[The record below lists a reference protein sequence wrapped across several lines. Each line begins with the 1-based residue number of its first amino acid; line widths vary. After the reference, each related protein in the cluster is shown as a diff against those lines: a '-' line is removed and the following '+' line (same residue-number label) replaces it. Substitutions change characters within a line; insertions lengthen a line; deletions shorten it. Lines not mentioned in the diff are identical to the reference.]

1 MSDNLNV
8 PIRML
13 VFTSPDCYACPDVER
28 IVHKHVGIFYSDMC
42 HISTIDVI
50 DKPKI
55 AEKYNIRSLPTVMID
70 EEIVLQGLVTESDIR
85 DLLWQRV
92 TGSIMDR
99 QKTFDARKETL
110 LTISKNSFDSIM
122 NEEFIRPNIGDY
134 IHVGVMQ
141 QMMVSLVALD
151 KLVPR
156 LLYQAG
162 RDVGLYGFGTYL
174 MITLNPNIGTEF
186 RAKERFEEVIKG
198 LVKYYSDNEIINIP
212 MKLAESAE
220 IVELKGNKAVLRIY
234 GLASASGAPYVGEP
248 LCHFSAGEM
257 SGITQV
263 LTGRKEAIVQ
273 EIKCLGMGDE
283 FCEFTIEVS
292 DKPITKAQLEDI
304 EEAYIIEDRNQHF
317 QGILH
322 DISTRLHESFIS
334 PKDVFNRGNIG
345 NEVHFTKLQQAIV
358 NLKMTDPF
366 SGALL
371 YAAGMQLGIFGP
383 GKDILQRFLEDENFS
398 WPLTL
403 DQALFIMNKF
413 FHFSMIQAAKERADV
428 KIVEENNK
436 QKIRVFECAMSSGAK
451 DSGTTFC
458 DFMAGYIAGRIQIL
472 TNKDCIVNE
481 SKCHGLGDKFCEFE
495 ISFIE

>member
-1 MSDNLNV
+1 MSEDINV

-13 VFTSPDCYACPDVER
+13 VFTSPDCYACPNVER
-28 IVHKHVGIFYSDMC
+28 IVHKLVGTYYSDMC
-42 HISTIDVI
+42 HISTVNVLEN
-50 DKPKI
+50 PKI
-55 AEKYNIRSLPTVMID
+55 AEKYHVMHLPTVMID
-70 EEIVLQGLVTESDIR
+70 DEIVLQGLVTESDIR

-92 TGSIMDR
+92 TGSIMSR
-99 QKTFDARKETL
+99 VKTFDTRKETL

-141 QMMVSLVALD
+141 QMMVSLIALD
-151 KLVPR
+151 SLVPH

-162 RDVGLYGFGTYL
+162 RDVGLYGVGTYL
-174 MITLNPNIGTEF
+174 MITLNPDIGTEF

-198 LVKYYSDNEIINIP
+198 LVKYFSDNESINIP

-220 IVELKGNKAVLRIY
+220 IIKIENDLAILRIY
-234 GLASASGAPYVGEP
+234 GLASACGAPFVGEP

-257 SGITQV
+257 AGLIEA
-263 LTGRKEAIVQ
+263 LTGRNAVVHET
-273 EIKCLGMGDE
+273 KCIGTGHE
-283 FCEFTIEVS
+283 FCEFEIQVS
-292 DKPITKAQLEDI
+292 DERITRNIAEYQEQ
-304 EEAYIIEDRNQHF
+304 YVIEDRNQHF

-366 SGALL
+366 SGSLL

-383 GKDILQRFLEDENFS
+383 GRDILQRYLEDENYS
-398 WPLTL
+398 WPLNL
-403 DQALFIMNKF
+403 KQALYVLNKF
-413 FHFSMIQAAKERADV
+413 FHFGMIQAAKERADV
-428 KIVEENNK
+428 AIIEDGDEL
-436 QKIRVFECAMSSGAK
+436 KIRVFECAMSSGAK
-451 DSGTTFC
+451 NSGTTFC
-458 DFMAGYIAGRIQIL
+458 DFMAGYLAGRIQIL
-472 TNKDCIVNE
+472 TSRDCVVTE
-481 SKCHGLGDKFCEFE
+481 TKCHGLGDKYCEFE
-495 ISFIE
+495 ISFVDE

>member
-1 MSDNLNV
+1 MSDNIHV
-8 PIRML
+8 PIRMI

-28 IVHKHVGIFYSDMC
+28 IVHKLVGTYYSDMC
-42 HISTIDVI
+42 HISTINVVEN
-50 DKPKI
+50 PKI
-55 AEKYNIRSLPTVMID
+55 AEKYSVRRLPTVMID
-70 EEIVLQGLVTESDIR
+70 DEIVLQGLVTESDIR

-92 TGSIMDR
+92 TNSIMSR
-99 QKTFDARKETL
+99 EESIAARKETL

-151 KLVPR
+151 QLVSQ

-162 RDVGLYGFGTYL
+162 RDVGLYGVGTYL
-174 MITLNPNIGTEF
+174 MITLNPDIGTEF
-186 RAKERFEEVIKG
+186 RTKERFEEVIKG
-198 LVKYYSDNEIINIP
+198 LIKYFSDNETINIP
-212 MKLAESAE
+212 MKLAASAT
-220 IVELKGNKAVLRIY
+220 IVKLEEDVAIVHIF
-234 GLASASGAPYVGEP
+234 GLASASGAPFVGEP

-257 SGITQV
+257 AGIV
-263 LTGRKEAIVQ
+263 EALTGRFCVVHEVKCIGTGHEYCEF
-273 EIKCLGMGDE
+273 EIK
-283 FCEFTIEVS
+283 VS
-292 DKPITKAQLEDI
+292 DEPISRNMAKYQED
-304 EEAYIIEDRNQHF
+304 YIIEDRNQHF

-322 DISTRLHESFIS
+322 DISTRLHESFLS

-383 GKDILQRFLEDENFS
+383 GRDILQRYLEDENYS
-398 WPLTL
+398 WPLSL
-403 DQALFIMNKF
+403 DKALKIMNKF

-428 KIVEENNK
+428 YIIEDDGKL
-436 QKIRVFECAMSSGAK
+436 KIRVEECAMSSGAK

-472 TNKDCIVNE
+472 TSKDCIVNE
-481 SKCHGLGDKFCEFE
+481 TKCHGLGDKFCEFE
-495 ISFIE
+495 ISFVE

>member
-1 MSDNLNV
+1 
-8 PIRML
+8 
-13 VFTSPDCYACPDVER
+13 
-28 IVHKHVGIFYSDMC
+28 
-42 HISTIDVI
+42 
-50 DKPKI
+50 
-55 AEKYNIRSLPTVMID
+55 
-70 EEIVLQGLVTESDIR
+70 
-85 DLLWQRV
+85 
-92 TGSIMDR
+92 
-99 QKTFDARKETL
+99 
-110 LTISKNSFDSIM
+110 
-122 NEEFIRPNIGDY
+122 
-134 IHVGVMQ
+134 MQ

-151 KLVPR
+151 KLVPK

-162 RDVGLYGFGTYL
+162 RDVGLYGVGTYL
-174 MITLNPNIGTEF
+174 LTTLNPNIGTEF
-186 RAKERFEEVIKG
+186 RAKQRFEEVIKG
-198 LVKYYSDNEIINIP
+198 LVKYFSDNEIINIP

-220 IVELKGNKAVLRIY
+220 IIELKANKAIIRLH

-257 SGITQV
+257 AGLIQV
-263 LTGRKEAIVQ
+263 LTGRNAFVQ

-283 FCEFTIEVS
+283 FCEFEIKVS
-292 DKPITKAQLEDI
+292 DKALTKEEEEVED
-304 EEAYIIEDRNQHF
+304 ETYIIEDRNQHF

-322 DISTRLHESFIS
+322 DISTRLHDSFIN

-383 GKDILQRFLEDENFS
+383 GKDILQRYLEDENFS

-403 DQALFIMNKF
+403 ALDQAFFIMNKF
-413 FHFSMIQAAKERADV
+413 FHFGMIQAAKERADV
-428 KIVEENNK
+428 KIIEENGI
-436 QKIRVFECAMSSGAK
+436 QKIRVYECAMSSGAK

-458 DFMAGYIAGRIQIL
+458 DFMAGYLAGRIQIL

-481 SKCHGLGDKFCEFE
+481 TKCHGLGDKFCEFE

>member
-1 MSDNLNV
+1 MSDNINV

-28 IVHKHVGIFYSDMC
+28 IVHKHVGNFYSDMC
-42 HISTIDVI
+42 HISTINVQED
-50 DKPKI
+50 PKI
-55 AEKYNIRSLPTVMID
+55 ADRYNVRSLPTVMID
-70 EEIVLQGLVTESDIR
+70 DEIVLQGLVTESDIR

-99 QKTFDARKETL
+99 ERSFDARKETL

-151 KLVPR
+151 KLVPK

-162 RDVGLYGFGTYL
+162 RDVGLYGVGTYL
-174 MITLNPNIGTEF
+174 LTTLNPNIGTEF
-186 RAKERFEEVIKG
+186 RAKQRFEEVING
-198 LVKYYSDNEIINIP
+198 LVKYFSDNEIINIP

-220 IVELKGNKAVLRIY
+220 IIELKSNRAILRLH
-234 GLASASGAPYVGEP
+234 GLASACGAPYVGEP

-257 SGITQV
+257 AGLIQV
-263 LTGRKEAIVQ
+263 LTGRNTYVQ
-273 EIKCLGMGDE
+273 EIKCLGLGDE
-283 FCEFTIEVS
+283 FCEFEIKVS
-292 DKPITKAQLEDI
+292 DKAVTQEESED
-304 EEAYIIEDRNQHF
+304 EDEAYIIEDRNQHF

-322 DISTRLHESFIS
+322 DISTRLHDSFIN

-383 GKDILQRFLEDENFS
+383 GKDILQRYLEDENFS

-413 FHFSMIQAAKERADV
+413 FHFGMIQAAKERADV
-428 KIVEENNK
+428 KIIEEDGI

-481 SKCHGLGDKFCEFE
+481 TKCHGLGDKFCEFE